1 MCQLA
6 SRIQF
11 SQYADERPLVES
23 VTIRRNQEFSLGL
36 FLKMR
41 QDDGRLEITGTKDGA
56 DAIGKNILA
65 LFELEC
71 NMNVEFFDSK
81 PNEIFLV

>member
-56 DAIGKNILA
+56 DAIGKNTFA
-65 LFELEC
+65 
-71 NMNVEFFDSK
+71 FFRT
-81 PNEIFLV
+81 